1 MILVT
6 GATGNIGSE
15 LVRAL
20 ARPGEPVRA
29 LTRSAKNSTDDVE
42 YVTGD
47 LNDPGSMGSALAGVR
62 GLFLLPGY
70 PGMSA
75 TLAEAKKA
83 GVQHVVLVSS
93 SSVEGGEPGNA
104 VTRYMM
110 DSEQAVTGSG
120 LPWTFLR
127 SFGFM
132 SNALQWLPQLQ
143 AGDVVRAPWPD
154 VPIAVIDPQDIA
166 AVAAVALTSPGHAGR
181 AYTLSGPEPL
191 RPADRVAILGEVLG
205 RPLTFD
211 GQPDDEARAEMSQ
224 AMPAEYVAAFFRF
237 YSDGTLD
244 ESRVRPDVRDV
255 TGRPPR
261 TFRDWARAHAAAFTS
276 KNLSAERSRLRAARN
291 PPAAS
296 AKQYRRLRTRPAQHH
311 DRARPDG
318 DLVADPQHRRRPG
331 ALLRGVEGVDLR
343 PPLQPR
349 PAFADGEV
357 QLLPPAVDQ
366 HQEVVVQQRLAVRAG
381 VRGI

>member
-20 ARPGEPVRA
+20 ARSGEPVRA
-29 LTRSAKNSTDDVE
+29 LVRSARPGDNGVE

-47 LNDPGSMGSALAGVR
+47 LNEPDSMGSALASVR

-70 PGMSA
+70 QGMSG
-75 TLAEAKKA
+75 TLAQAKIA
-83 GVQHVVLVSS
+83 GVEHVALVSS
-93 SSVEGGEPGNA
+93 SSIDGGEPGNA
-104 VTRYMM
+104 VTKYMM
-110 DSEQAVTGSG
+110 DSEQAVRDSG

-127 SFGFM
+127 SYGFM

-143 AGDVVRAPWPD
+143 AGDMVRAPWPD
-154 VPIAVIDPQDIA
+154 VPIAVIDPHDIA

-205 RPLTFD
+205 RPLTFEA
-211 GQPDDEARAEMSQ
+211 QPDDEARAEMSK

-237 YSDGTLD
+237 YSGGTLD

-261 TFRDWARAHAAAFTS
+261 TFHDWSQAHAAAFSRT
-276 KNLSAERSRLRAARN
+276 KN
-291 PPAAS
+291 
-296 AKQYRRLRTRPAQHH
+296 
-311 DRARPDG
+311 
-318 DLVADPQHRRRPG
+318 
-331 ALLRGVEGVDLR
+331 
-343 PPLQPR
+343 
-349 PAFADGEV
+349 
-357 QLLPPAVDQ
+357 
-366 HQEVVVQQRLAVRAG
+366 
-381 VRGI
+381 

>member
-20 ARPGEPVRA
+20 ARSGEPVRA
-29 LTRSAKNSTDDVE
+29 LTRSAQPRSAKAQPSDNGVE

-47 LNDPGSMGSALAGVR
+47 LNEPDSMRSALAGAR

-70 PGMSA
+70 QDMSS
-75 TLAEAKKA
+75 TLAQAKAA
-83 GVQHVVLVSS
+83 GVEHVALVSS
-93 SSVEGGEPGNA
+93 SSIDGGEPGNA
-104 VTRYMM
+104 VTKYMM
-110 DSEQAVTGSG
+110 DSEQAVRDSG

-127 SFGFM
+127 SYGFM

-143 AGDVVRAPWPD
+143 AADVVRAPWPD
-154 VPIAVIDPQDIA
+154 VPIAVIDPYDIA
-166 AVAAVALTSPGHAGR
+166 AVAAVALTSPGRAGR

-191 RPADRVAILGEVLG
+191 RPADRVAILGEVLN
-205 RPLTFD
+205 RPLTFE
-211 GQPDDEARAEMSQ
+211 GQPDDEARAEMSK

-261 TFRDWARAHAAAFTS
+261 TFRAWVQAHAAAF
-276 KNLSAERSRLRAARN
+276 SA
-291 PPAAS
+291 
-296 AKQYRRLRTRPAQHH
+296 
-311 DRARPDG
+311 
-318 DLVADPQHRRRPG
+318 
-331 ALLRGVEGVDLR
+331 
-343 PPLQPR
+343 
-349 PAFADGEV
+349 
-357 QLLPPAVDQ
+357 
-366 HQEVVVQQRLAVRAG
+366 
-381 VRGI
+381 